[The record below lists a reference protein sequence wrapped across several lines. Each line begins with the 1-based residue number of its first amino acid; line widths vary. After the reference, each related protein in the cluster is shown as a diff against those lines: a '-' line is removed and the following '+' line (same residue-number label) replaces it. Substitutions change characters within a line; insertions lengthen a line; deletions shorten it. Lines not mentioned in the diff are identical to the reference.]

1 MCNLCSM
8 SKFWNTAARDV
19 ASVRTG
25 GVLRAEDCERFAR
38 INKMGPGQWSA
49 RILVEEPFDRTNAAR

>member
-1 MCNLCSM
+1 M
-8 SKFWNTAARDV
+8 